1 MITRW
6 LPQPTRV
13 KVEEA
18 PVHRVRETGMS
29 VTSQIFRTW
38 LLEQTIGDT
47 SAIAV
52 DDCHYR
58 FERMTAVAEINIY
71 PYQEDDEIAEYQ
83 IVRKSDG
90 ELIFFLH
97 VLLDDLERAK
107 ELFSEMAEALENEAN
122 HTTTHVLLCC
132 TSALTT
138 SMFAAKMNEVAQALS
153 LDYDFTAMSAD
164 NALEAEG
171 YDAILLAPQ
180 ASHMHSQMAAAHPGT
195 MVFGIPGKIF
205 GSYDAPAAV
214 RLVMHAF
221 RESHPHKPSQTAA
234 RVARDLTNDWRI
246 LIVTLF
252 VHRSY
257 VRLGYRL
264 YENGRVTSEGAVR
277 KQHLDYRDIE
287 DLIETLGARGVS
299 VRDVNIVGIA
309 VPGVAYHGTVSLP
322 DVVEEDYDLRSGI
335 EERFGLRV
343 SVDNNCNAAAVG
355 CYVAQNSY
363 DSLVFYR
370 HEFGHEAGGL
380 GTVIDGTLLK
390 GRHNLAGEPKYYES
404 RFAYEDDYNQILWN
418 DEGLFDLTEHVV
430 LNSIALLAPEAIYLA
445 VDTVD
450 DMAQLHYAL
459 AQEIPEELIP
469 PLFVVDDYVERVYLG
484 EMALCL
490 QKLRDP
496 NYRSLGIA

>member
-1 MITRW
+1 
-6 LPQPTRV
+6 
-13 KVEEA
+13 
-18 PVHRVRETGMS
+18 MS
-29 VTSQIFRTW
+29 ATSLIFRTW
-38 LLEQTIGDT
+38 LLQQTIGNT
-47 SAIAV
+47 RAISV

-58 FERMTAVAEINIY
+58 FERQTAVAEINIY
-71 PYQEDDEIAEYQ
+71 PFEDDEEIAEYR
-83 IVRKSDG
+83 IVRTSDG
-90 ELIFFLH
+90 EAIFFLH

-107 ELFSEMAEALENEAN
+107 ELFREMAEALEDEAN

-138 SMFAAKMNEVAQALS
+138 TMFANKMNEVAQALS
-153 LDYDFTAMSAD
+153 LDYDFTAMSVD
-164 NALEAEG
+164 SGLEAEG
-171 YDAILLAPQ
+171 YAAILLAPQ
-180 ASHMHSQMAAAHPGT
+180 ASHMRAQMAAAHPDA
-195 MVFGIPGKIF
+195 MVFEIPGKIF
-205 GSYDAPAAV
+205 GSYDATGAV

-221 RESHPHKPSQTAA
+221 RESHPHRPSQIAT

-264 YENGRVTSEGAVR
+264 YENGEVASEGAVR

-287 DLIETLGARGVS
+287 DLLETLGARGVDIRG
-299 VRDVNIVGIA
+299 VDIIGIA
-309 VPGVAYHGTVSLP
+309 VPGVAYHGVVSLP
-322 DVVEEDYDLRSGI
+322 NVVDEDYDLRTGI
-335 EERFGLRV
+335 EKRFGIHV

-355 CYVAQNSY
+355 CYVAQDSY
-363 DSLVFYR
+363 ESLVFYR
-370 HEFGHEAGGL
+370 HEFGHEAGGM

-390 GRHNLAGEPKYYES
+390 GRRNLAGEPKYYES
-404 RFAYEDDYNQILWN
+404 RFSFDDDYSHILWN
-418 DEGLFDLTEHVV
+418 EEGLFSLTEHVV

-450 DMAQLHYAL
+450 DMSELHYAL
-459 AQEIPEELIP
+459 SKEIPEELIP
-469 PLFVVDDYVERVYLG
+469 PLFAVDDYVERVYLG

-496 NYRSLGIA
+496 NYHSLGIA